1 MHGRAVAL
9 ALLAGLTLPF
19 PAHAAERTALQE
31 RVVEAARALEKEPK
45 LQRFSPKEREDLIAF
60 VVGNILFIIVHE
72 LGHATISELGL
83 PVLGREEDAADD
95 FATVAALKLADKFS
109 DRVLTESA
117 KGWFLSD
124 RRDRKQGEKLDFY
137 DEHGMDKQRAY
148 HIVCLMVGSDG
159 QKYKALADQVKLPE
173 ERQQTCGGDF
183 SNASWSWET
192 VLKPHLRQPGDPKVT
207 ITATYED
214 PKGKFDI
221 FKRAAESMQLLES
234 IVDYAAERFSYP
246 KPFGITMRACDD
258 VNSWWDLKE
267 RKVIIC
273 YEMMQDFAQLYVKYG
288 MKGDAVGAKK
298 TAKAGKANKR

>member
-1 MHGRAVAL
+1 MHGRALAL
-9 ALLAGLTLPF
+9 ALVAGLTLPWS
-19 PAHAAERTALQE
+19 AHATEKETLRA
-31 RVVEAARALEKEPK
+31 RVVEAARALENDPK
-45 LQRFSPKEREDLIAF
+45 LQRFTPKEREDLIAF
-60 VVGNILFIIVHE
+60 VTGNILFIIVHE

-95 FATVAALKLADKFS
+95 FATVAALKMADKFS

-117 KGWFLSD
+117 RGWFLSD
-124 RRDRKQGEKLDFY
+124 KRDRATGEKLDFY

-148 HIVCLMVGSDG
+148 HIVCLMVGSDAE
-159 QKYKALADQVKLPE
+159 KYKVVADQAKLPE

-192 VLKPHLRQPGDPKVT
+192 VLKPHLRQPGDPKVA

-214 PKGKFDI
+214 PKGKFEI
-221 FKRAAESMQLLES
+221 FKRAAESMQLLEAVADHAS
-234 IVDYAAERFSYP
+234 ERFRYP
-246 KPFGITMRACDD
+246 KPFGINLRACGD

-267 RKVIIC
+267 RKIIIC

-288 MKGDAVGAKK
+288 MKADAVRSNKSAKAKK
-298 TAKAGKANKR
+298 VGHK